1 MNQIIRLDTRG
12 RLVIP
17 NEFREPLGLKDGDE
31 VLMNLDTTTNTISIT
46 PVYGKPADLVK
57 IDIEFG
63 DTPGCLAKIATK
75 IATLKID
82 LIMSESRSS
91 KRGQKARWDI
101 IADISKS
108 KISIN
113 TIKQK
118 LMQSGLVESVTI
130 TKIARDRRYR

>member
-1 MNQIIRLDTRG
+1 
-12 RLVIP
+12 
-17 NEFREPLGLKDGDE
+17 
-31 VLMNLDTTTNTISIT
+31 MNLDTTTNTISIT